1 MFYKYWKKF
10 ALTLTALFWAG
21 CDNTSLVDSP
31 DLYGCP
37 PNGCGIPEITSSSSE
52 TTLSSKTESS
62 NSKAVSSSGFEDVRS
77 NSIKT
82 DETLV
87 YCYNDTAQN
96 DKGQSFDIIS
106 CDDGNKYLRDYSVYN
121 VVPKEAEKLPKDVQI
136 YAPSPGSKKA
146 ANCKKGPWRCH
157 DYRIT
162 DENGLKRNV
171 GGCNY
176 NTITCP
182 TKNEEMKSV
191 ILSGES

>member
-1 MFYKYWKKF
+1 MNIRKHWKKISL
-10 ALTLTALFWAG
+10 ALTALFWAG

-37 PNGCGIPEITSSSSE
+37 PDVCNQSPESSASSSSE
-52 TTLSSKTESS
+52 TKLSSKTESS
-62 NSKAVSSSGFEDVRS
+62 NSETVSSSSIEEALS
-77 NSIKT
+77 NYIKT

-106 CDDGNKYLRDYSVYN
+106 CDDGNRYLRDYSVYN

-146 ANCKKGPWRCH
+146 ANCKEGPWACH

-162 DENGLKRNV
+162 DEKGNRRTV
-171 GGCNY
+171 GGCNW

-182 TKNEEMKSV
+182 PKNEE
-191 ILSGES
+191 